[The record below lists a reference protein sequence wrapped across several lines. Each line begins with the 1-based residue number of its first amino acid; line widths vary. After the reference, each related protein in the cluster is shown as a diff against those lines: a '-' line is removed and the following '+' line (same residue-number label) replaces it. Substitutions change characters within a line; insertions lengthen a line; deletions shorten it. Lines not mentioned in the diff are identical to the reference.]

1 MTGWYAERTPDRPAK
16 AMIAVTLLALLLV
29 AAVPVA
35 LLAAVIMMM
44 LGYVVG
50 GLALFG
56 GSVLAAAI
64 AVALAGMSGIRH
76 LRKLLSGDSF
86 RVVRLDGSQYTDV
99 AEPESSDTPTSC
111 SWTAASTPNFADL
124 AFPPYCVYF
133 GPDIRQRIRLVAP
146 TVN

>member
-1 MTGWYAERTPDRPAK
+1 MTGWYAERAPGGPAK

-35 LLAAVIMMM
+35 LLAAVVMMM

-64 AVALAGMSGIRH
+64 AVALAGMSGLRH
-76 LRKLLSGDSF
+76 LRKLVSGSGFD
-86 RVVRLDGSQYTDV
+86 VVRLDGSQYIDV
-99 AEPESSDTPTSC
+99 AEPRGSDHANVVQLDPSEYTE
-111 SWTAASTPNFADL
+111 
-124 AFPPYCVYF
+124 V
-133 GPDIRQRIRLVAP
+133 R
-146 TVN
+146 

>member
-1 MTGWYAERTPDRPAK
+1 MTGWYAERTPGRPAR

-64 AVALAGMSGIRH
+64 TVALAGMSGMRH
-76 LRKLLSGDSF
+76 LRKLLSGGGF
-86 RVVRLDGSQYTDV
+86 RAVRLDGSQYTDA
-99 AEPESSDTPTSC
+99 AEPEDSDYT
-111 SWTAASTPNFADL
+111 N
-124 AFPPYCVYF
+124 
-133 GPDIRQRIRLVAP
+133 LVQLDRGEY
-146 TVN
+146 TEVR